1 MRVADLFA
9 PAVCLSVLV
18 AVPAGAQP
26 LADPLPPI
34 PVGDL
39 TLRLETVVSGL
50 SYPMIPTEVVSPR
63 DGSGRLFVVG
73 LGGEVIVIHPDN
85 TTAHFLDTTV
95 PDTKIN
101 PANYGMIAMAFHPGF
116 ADPTSPGHR
125 RFYTITTERNA
136 GGTPDFG
143 TGTEHHD
150 VIYEWQVD
158 ANDPNAVNF
167 SAKREVLR
175 ITQPRPQHNVAH
187 LAFTPDGLLWI
198 ASGDGGNN
206 SPGSSNYSDSGQIT
220 TDIYATILRID
231 PLALNGALSAN
242 GQYSIPPDNFFVGNP
257 AGIDEIYAWGA
268 RSPYRL
274 IVHPNT
280 GDVYFGDVGQL
291 NIEEIN
297 RIDLDAPPP
306 NGWNFGWNIKEGTF
320 LYNIAD
326 QSVSLDPA
334 PDPDLID
341 PFAQYDHGDGRSIV
355 AGYFYRGGGISGLQ
369 GQMLL
374 GDYQGP
380 FGGNNRQCRLFR
392 MNAATGA
399 LDRVSIDP
407 SGAPLPRL
415 LLTFGEGEDGTI
427 YIAGTNLDGSDNVI
441 LRVMR
446 SCPADITG
454 EGVVDIN
461 DFIVLA
467 SNFGATS
474 GATRAQGDLN
484 ADGVVDINDFII
496 LAADF
501 GCGS

>member
-1 MRVADLFA
+1 MRAANLIGPGA
-9 PAVCLSVLV
+9 CLSVLL
-18 AVPAGAQP
+18 ALPAMAQP

-34 PVGDL
+34 PIGDL

-50 SYPMIPTEVVSPR
+50 SYPMIPTEVASPR

-73 LGGEVIVIHPDN
+73 LGGEVIIIHPDN
-85 TTAHFLDTTV
+85 TTTHFLDTTV

-101 PANYGMIAMAFHPGF
+101 PANYGMISLAFHPGF
-116 ADPTSPGHR
+116 ADPDSPGYR

-158 ANDPNAVNF
+158 PDDPDSVDL
-167 SAKREVLR
+167 SAKRQVLR

-206 SPGSSNYSDSGQIT
+206 SPGTSNYSDNGQIT
-220 TDIYATILRID
+220 TNIYGTILRID
-231 PLALNGALSAN
+231 PLALNGTLSSN
-242 GQYSIPPDNFFVGNP
+242 GRYSVPTDNPFVGNP

-274 IVHPNT
+274 IVHPDT
-280 GDVYFGDVGQL
+280 HDVYFGDVGQV
-291 NIEEIN
+291 NIEEIC
-297 RIDLDAPPP
+297 RIVVDSPPP

-320 LYNIAD
+320 LYNIED
-326 QSVSLDPA
+326 QSVSLDPN

-355 AGYFYRGGGISGLQ
+355 AGYFYHGGGISGLQ

-392 MNAATGA
+392 MNAVTGA

-427 YIAGTNLDGSDNVI
+427 YIAGSNLDGSDNVI

-454 EGVVDIN
+454 EGVVN
-461 DFIVLA
+461 LADFNILA
-467 SNFGATS
+467 VNFGIGP
-474 GATRAQGDLN
+474 GATRSQGDLN
-484 ADGVVDINDFII
+484 ADGFVNLADFNI
-496 LAADF
+496 LAVNF
-501 GCGS
+501 GCGT